1 MQKVEKR
8 FCLKKIEHGEKRK
21 FAKTV
26 AKTKKREE
34 RVIGIDVLEQI
45 GRASCRERV

>member
-8 FCLKKIEHGEKRK
+8 LCLKKIEHGEKRK

-26 AKTKKREE
+26 AKTKKEKKE
-34 RVIGIDVLEQI
+34 
-45 GRASCRERV
+45 